1 MVHQVLC
8 KWLLEKIPNGTFA
21 NVRTW
26 IASPNMR
33 RSQYWNASEASW
45 RYGPALRRGTRG
57 DPSRQSLHYP
67 IRQWPP
73 ALTVSL
79 RPSSSNT
86 FGGYAHQEARHHAL
100 CLAGLAATIRT
111 TSRSIS
117 ICQWRESLAWEG
129 ESAHLTASLPALAG
143 GRSPD
148 RTRDQRSPHPTWDSA
163 PSDDLW
169 TEAVERSVGLGTTE
183 TLDQEIRRV
192 SDAKLWQFRAAASKS
207 LVEYARER
215 LSRQLAASAHLLR
228 RSKPPSISA
237 SLVDRPS
244 CTCQESLRRQGTKH
258 ACCAQP
264 HLDLSRTV
272 RAPE

>member
-1 MVHQVLC
+1 MVRSRTFVRGLPAPTC
-8 KWLLEKIPNGTFA
+8 GVRSIGT
-21 NVRTW
+21 R
-26 IASPNMR
+26 PKLHG
-33 RSQYWNASEASW
+33 

-117 ICQWRESLAWEG
+117 ICQWREPLAWEG

-169 TEAVERSVGLGTTE
+169 TEACGKER
-183 TLDQEIRRV
+183 
-192 SDAKLWQFRAAASKS
+192 W
-207 LVEYARER
+207 
-215 LSRQLAASAHLLR
+215 LR
-228 RSKPPSISA
+228 DDGNP
-237 SLVDRPS
+237 RPGNS
-244 CTCQESLRRQGTKH
+244 PRLRRQALAVSCRGQQVS
-258 ACCAQP
+258 C
-264 HLDLSRTV
+264 
-272 RAPE
+272 